1 MFKCVVIS
9 KDQPEYIS
17 QFESALANIDH
28 VYVLDR
34 CTKPYPDNIPILTNN
49 EGTGF
54 LAGKARN
61 IGAEYFNGNDILFL
75 DGDKPPVV
83 GDLNILN
90 NYPEYDCI
98 LLSCENDNRL
108 KLDKKI
114 FKDNSTI
121 EYHISDPINP
131 YNYVFSCG
139 ILLRHKLI
147 SYLKTIN
154 DGYIF
159 NPCFYGNFGEEDTW
173 IGDCISFTYNINHFK
188 IGTTREV
195 ILNGNLTGLEKNTAN
210 YNSRYNQLQTNF
222 IKRMQLR
229 WANFSKNE
237 V

>member
-98 LLSCENDNRL
+98 LLSCENDLRL
-108 KLDKKI
+108 KKSNI
-114 FKDNSTI
+114 FKDNETI
-121 EYHISDPINP
+121 EYHIDDPINP

-139 ILLRHKLI
+139 MLLRQRLI
-147 SYLKTIN
+147 NYLKSLN

-159 NPCFYGNFGEEDTW
+159 NPVFYGNFGEEDTW
-173 IGDCISFTYNINHFK
+173 IGDCISFNYNTYNFK
-188 IGTTREV
+188 IATTREI
-195 ILNGNLTGLEKNTAN
+195 ILNGDLTGLEKNTVN
-210 YNSRYNQLQTNF
+210 YEKRYFELQENF
-222 IKRMQLR
+222 KKRLNLR
-229 WANFSKNE
+229 FKYFS
-237 V
+237 